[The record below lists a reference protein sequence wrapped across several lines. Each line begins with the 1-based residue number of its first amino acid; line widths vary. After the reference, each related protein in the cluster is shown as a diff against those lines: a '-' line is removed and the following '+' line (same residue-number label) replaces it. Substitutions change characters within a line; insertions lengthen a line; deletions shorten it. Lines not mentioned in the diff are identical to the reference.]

1 MPEEE
6 TGTQEY
12 SFDEDNERGTLG
24 EYSKRLYN
32 WYVNNYLFFAG
43 ELKVV
48 GHPDYRIGDR
58 LFYENVYDGVNWEF
72 YIESVE
78 HNFSLTEGYT
88 TTLGVTRGVRV
99 EDRFDFGIR
108 FDPPVGP
115 SEEFEGGYIG
125 EASIAALREA
135 AENMSRSGSEGGGG
149 SGGGNVPGGGINGT
163 FHSGGLQPWVAKVG
177 QYIIDNFPVSEVG
190 GYRQG
195 DPQDHGKGLALD
207 VMTDKYG
214 AFTSSGKALGD
225 QISDWLEANYKALN
239 ISYIIWRQRI
249 WGPGGGSG
257 LNWKVMGDRGSVTQ
271 NHFDHVHIS
280 FRRGSGNYKG
290 I

>member
-6 TGTQEY
+6 TDTQEY

-99 EDRFDFGIR
+99 KDRFDFGIR

-135 AENMSRSGSEGGGG
+135 AENMSRSGSEGGGE
-149 SGGGNVPGGGINGT
+149 SGGGSPSGNGGIGGR
-163 FHSGGLQPWVAKVG
+163 FASGGLQDWVAQVG
-177 QYIIDNFPVSEVG
+177 QYIVDNFATPEVG
-190 GYRQG
+190 GYRSG

-214 AFTSSGKALGD
+214 SYTAKGKALGAE
-225 QISDWLEANYKALN
+225 IVAWLMANHVELK
-239 ISYIIWRQRI
+239 ISYIIWEQKI
-249 WGPGGGSG
+249 WGRGGGSG
-257 LNWKVMGDRGSVTQ
+257 LTWKVMEDRGSVTQ

-280 FRRGSGNYKG
+280 FYRGRGTYKF
-290 I
+290 